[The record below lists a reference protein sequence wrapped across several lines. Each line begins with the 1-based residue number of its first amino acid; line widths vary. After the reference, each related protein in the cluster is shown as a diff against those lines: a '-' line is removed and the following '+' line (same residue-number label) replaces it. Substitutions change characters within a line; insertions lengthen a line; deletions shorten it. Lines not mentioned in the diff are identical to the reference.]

1 MPLRKRGAATTKNQC
16 EKSSARTRCWR
27 PSLPSRDVPGDFLDA
42 SRPVWLR
49 ETTRRA
55 SAIPGGEVTDKKG
68 RWQSRYSEGA
78 GRIREQ
84 KKYDRVVAFGR
95 ALPRM
100 RQAIDRD
107 MRLPGLPRE
116 KVMACIMRILSTCFM
131 RPGSE
136 AYAKENGSFGIT
148 TLQNRHASVHGDTVR
163 FHYRGKA
170 GKEQV
175 NELRDRRVA
184 RIVRELKKVPGKDLF
199 QYVAE
204 DGSVVNVRRRHI
216 NDYIKGVMGERFS
229 AKDFRTWAGTLIA
242 ACALARL
249 EGEEVE
255 GPVSAVLLAVELLLF
270 ELRPRSLIPVAL
282 AAAAAMAVRIG
293 FVGITPAFAMPNI
306 AQPGEGALAAYV
318 LLGALVGVAA
328 VAVTK
333 VVYAIEDA
341 FDHLPIHWMWW
352 PAIGAVAVGVCGY
365 FSPHT
370 LGVGYDNIERILS
383 GDFGGQALLVLGVLK
398 FVSWSISGSGTS
410 GGTLAPLFTIGGAL
424 GALLGEM
431 AARSFPHL
439 GLDPRIAALV
449 GMAAMFAGASRA
461 LLASVVFAFETTRQP
476 IGLLPLL
483 GGCTASFLLSCL
495 MMRNTIM
502 TEKIAR
508 RGVRV
513 PGEYAADFLD
523 QLSAGLCA
531 SRPVVTLNADELLET
546 VRRWIST
553 HGPGTSHQGFPVV
566 DGAGE

>member
-27 PSLPSRDVPGDFLDA
+27 PSLPSRDVPGDFFDA

-68 RWQSRYSEGA
+68 RWQCRYSEGA
-78 GRIREQ
+78 VRIREQ

-136 AYAKENGSFGIT
+136 AYAKENGSYGIT

-341 FDHLPIHWMWW
+341 FEHLPIHWMWW
-352 PAIGAVAVGVCGY
+352 PAIGAVAVGVVGY
-365 FSPHT
+365 FHPRT
-370 LGVGYDNIERILS
+370 LGVGYYNISDIISSNLAVS
-383 GDFGGQALLVLGVLK
+383 ALAALALWK
-398 FVSWSISGSGTS
+398 FVSWSISLGSGTS
-410 GGTLAPLFTIGGAL
+410 GGTLAPLFTIGGAVGAVL
-424 GALLGEM
+424 GA
-431 AARSFPHL
+431 APARIVPCAGIDL
-439 GLDPRIAALV
+439 PLAALLR
-449 GMAAMFAGASRA
+449 MASIFAGASRA
-461 LLASVVFAFETTRQP
+461 P
-476 IGLLPLL
+476 
-483 GGCTASFLLSCL
+483 
-495 MMRNTIM
+495 
-502 TEKIAR
+502 
-508 RGVRV
+508 
-513 PGEYAADFLD
+513 
-523 QLSAGLCA
+523 
-531 SRPVVTLNADELLET
+531 
-546 VRRWIST
+546 
-553 HGPGTSHQGFPVV
+553 
-566 DGAGE
+566 